1 MTAYQAP
8 LDDMR
13 FVLSELAD
21 LDGVSKLPG
30 LEDATPDLIG
40 QVLEEAGKLASD
52 VLAPINASGDREGCV
67 LENGAVRTPKGFPEA
82 YAKFIEGGWNGVPFD
97 PEYGGMGLPYLV
109 ASATFEIWQGA
120 NMAFAICPTLTQA
133 AVELLAIHGS
143 DGLKATFM
151 EKLVSGKWTGTMNLT
166 EPQAGSD
173 LSRVRTRAARDA
185 GADKGGGP
193 YRITGQKIFI
203 THGEHD
209 FTENIIHMVL
219 ARSPDGPEG
228 IKGLSL
234 FVVPKFLI
242 KEDGALGERN
252 DIRCLSLEHKMG
264 INASPTCVM
273 AFGEG
278 GVDGGAVGYLL
289 GEENRG
295 IEYMFTMMNNARL
308 AIGVEAVGV
317 AERAY
322 QHARDY
328 AAERVQSRAVG
339 SDDPG
344 PVSIDHHPDV
354 RRMLLSMRAQTEA
367 MRALALYAAAALD
380 AAKRHPD
387 EDGRKE
393 KQALVDLLIP
403 VVKAWCTDTGIDV
416 ANTGI
421 QVLGGAGYIEESG
434 AAQYLRDIRISAIY
448 EGTNGIQALDLIGRK
463 VARDR
468 GAAAQALIAG
478 MRALDAELKSGLKA
492 GLAGKSG
499 DDLGVLR
506 DALSKGVDALSEATG
521 WIVETYPETP
531 EAAAA
536 GAVPYLKLMG
546 IVTGGWLMARAALAA
561 GNRLD
566 NGDDSPFY
574 PEKMISAR
582 FYADHILIQA
592 PALAATVTRGWDSVG
607 RYHGGGGSGGS

>member
-1 MTAYQAP
+1 MTVYQAP

-13 FVLSELAD
+13 FVLNELAD

-30 LEDATPDLIG
+30 LGDATPDVVDAI
-40 QVLEEAGKLASD
+40 LEEAGKLAAE
-52 VLAPINASGDREGCV
+52 VLAPLNKSGDEEGCV
-67 LENGAVRTPKGFPEA
+67 LENGVVTTPKGFPEA

-109 ASATFEIWQGA
+109 TAATFEIWQGA

-133 AVELLAIHGS
+133 AVELLEIHGS
-143 DGLKATFM
+143 GELKGVFM
-151 EKLVSGKWTGTMNLT
+151 AKLVSGEWTGTMNLT

-173 LSRVRTRAARDA
+173 LSKVRTQAARDGENA
-185 GADKGGGP
+185 GH

-209 FTENIIHMVL
+209 LTENIIHMVL

-242 KEDGALGERN
+242 KDDGSLGARN

-264 INASPTCVM
+264 INGSPTCVM
-273 AFGEG
+273 SFGEG
-278 GVDGGAVGYLL
+278 GGVDGGGGAVGYLL

-308 AIGVEAVGV
+308 AIGVEGVGV

-328 AAERVQSRAVG
+328 AAERVQSRATG

-344 PVSIDHHPDV
+344 SVTIDHHPDV

-367 MRALALYAAAALD
+367 MRALALYAAAQLD

-387 EDGRKE
+387 EARRKDA
-393 KQALVDLLIP
+393 QARVDLLIP
-403 VVKAWCTDTGIDV
+403 VVKAWSTDTAIDV

-434 AAQYLRDIRISAIY
+434 AAQYLRDVRITAIY
-448 EGTNGIQALDLIGRK
+448 EGTNGIQALDLVGRK

-468 GAAAQALIAG
+468 GAAVQALIAD
-478 MRALDAELKSGLKA
+478 MRTTVPA
-492 GLAGKSG
+492 GQDG
-499 DDLGVLR
+499 DDMGVIR
-506 DALSKGVDALSEATG
+506 DALSDGIDALSEATD
-521 WIVETYPETP
+521 WIVETFPEAP

-546 IVTGGWLMARAALAA
+546 IVAGGWLMARAARTAA
-561 GNRLD
+561 KRLEK
-566 NGDDSPFY
+566 GDDSPFY
-574 PEKMISAR
+574 PEKMVSAR
-582 FYADHILIQA
+582 FYADHILVQA
-592 PALAATVTRGWDSVG
+592 PALAATVTRGWAAVG
-607 RYHGGGGSGGS
+607 RFRDGGSDNMG

>member
-1 MTAYQAP
+1 MTVYQAP

-13 FVLSELAD
+13 FVLNELAD

-30 LEDATPDLIG
+30 LGDATPDVVDAI
-40 QVLEEAGKLASD
+40 LEEAGKLAAE
-52 VLAPINASGDREGCV
+52 VLAPLNKSGDEEGCV
-67 LENGAVRTPKGFPEA
+67 LENGVVTTPKGFPEA

-109 ASATFEIWQGA
+109 TAATFEIWQGA

-133 AVELLAIHGS
+133 AVELLEIHGS
-143 DGLKATFM
+143 GELKGVFM
-151 EKLVSGKWTGTMNLT
+151 AKLVSGEWTGTMNLT

-173 LSRVRTRAARDA
+173 LSKVRTQTARDGENA
-185 GADKGGGP
+185 GH

-209 FTENIIHMVL
+209 LTENIIHMVL

-242 KEDGALGERN
+242 KDDGSLGARN

-264 INASPTCVM
+264 INGSPTCVM
-273 AFGEG
+273 SFGEG
-278 GVDGGAVGYLL
+278 GGVDGGGGAVGYLL

-308 AIGVEAVGV
+308 AIGVEGVGV

-328 AAERVQSRAVG
+328 AAERVQSRAIGGAG
-339 SDDPG
+339 SSDS
-344 PVSIDHHPDV
+344 VTIDHHPDV
-354 RRMLLSMRAQTEA
+354 RRMLLSMRVQTEA
-367 MRALALYAAAALD
+367 MRALALYAAAQLD

-387 EDGRKE
+387 EARRKDA
-393 KQALVDLLIP
+393 QARVDLLIP
-403 VVKAWCTDTGIDV
+403 VVKAWSTDTAIDV

-434 AAQYLRDIRISAIY
+434 AAQYLRDVRITAIY
-448 EGTNGIQALDLIGRK
+448 EGTNGIQALDLVGRK

-468 GAAAQALIAG
+468 GAAVQALIAD
-478 MRALDAELKSGLKA
+478 MRTTVPA
-492 GLAGKSG
+492 GQDG
-499 DDLGVLR
+499 DDMGVIR
-506 DALSKGVDALSEATG
+506 DALSDGIDALSEATD
-521 WIVETYPETP
+521 WIVETFPEAP

-546 IVTGGWLMARAALAA
+546 IVAGGWLMARAARTAA
-561 GNRLD
+561 KRLEK
-566 NGDDSPFY
+566 GDDSPFY
-574 PEKMISAR
+574 PEKMVSAR
-582 FYADHILIQA
+582 FYADHILVQA
-592 PALAATVTRGWDSVG
+592 PALAATVTRGWAAVG
-607 RYHGGGGSGGS
+607 RFRDGGSDNMG

>member
-1 MTAYQAP
+1 MTVYQAP

-13 FVLSELAD
+13 FVLNELAD

-30 LEDATPDLIG
+30 LGDATPD
-40 QVLEEAGKLASD
+40 VVDASLEEAGKLAAE
-52 VLAPINASGDREGCV
+52 VLAPLNKSGDEEGCV
-67 LENGAVRTPKGFPEA
+67 LENGVVTTPKGFPEA

-109 ASATFEIWQGA
+109 TAATFEIWQGA

-133 AVELLAIHGS
+133 AVELLEIHGS
-143 DGLKATFM
+143 GELKGVFM
-151 EKLVSGKWTGTMNLT
+151 AKLVSGEWTGTMNLT

-173 LSRVRTRAARDA
+173 LSKVRTQTARDGENA
-185 GADKGGGP
+185 GH

-209 FTENIIHMVL
+209 LTENIIHMVL

-242 KEDGALGERN
+242 KDDGSLGARN

-264 INASPTCVM
+264 INGSPTCVM
-273 AFGEG
+273 SFGEG
-278 GVDGGAVGYLL
+278 GGVDGGGGAVGYLL

-308 AIGVEAVGV
+308 AIGVEGVGV

-328 AAERVQSRAVG
+328 AAERVQSRAIG
-339 SDDPG
+339 GADSSDS
-344 PVSIDHHPDV
+344 VTIDHHPDV

-367 MRALALYAAAALD
+367 MRALALSAAAQLD

-387 EDGRKE
+387 EAQRNDA
-393 KQALVDLLIP
+393 QARVDLLIP
-403 VVKAWCTDTGIDV
+403 VVKAWSTDTAIDV

-434 AAQYLRDIRISAIY
+434 AAQYLRDVRITAIY
-448 EGTNGIQALDLIGRK
+448 EGTNGIQALDLVGRK

-468 GAAAQALIAG
+468 GAAVQALIAD
-478 MRALDAELKSGLKA
+478 MRTTVPA
-492 GLAGKSG
+492 GQDG
-499 DDLGVLR
+499 DDMGVIR
-506 DALSKGVDALSEATG
+506 DALSDGIDALSEATDS
-521 WIVETYPETP
+521 IAETFPDAP

-546 IVTGGWLMARAALAA
+546 IVAGGWLMARAARTAA
-561 GNRLD
+561 KRLEK
-566 NGDDSPFY
+566 GDDSPFY
-574 PEKMISAR
+574 LEKMVSAR
-582 FYADHILIQA
+582 FYADHILVQA
-592 PALAATVTRGWDSVG
+592 PALAATVTRGWTAVG
-607 RYHGGGGSGGS
+607 RFRDGGSDNMG

>member
-13 FVLSELAD
+13 FVLNELVD

-30 LEDATPDLIG
+30 LGDATPDVVDAI
-40 QVLEEAGKLASD
+40 LEEAGKLAAE
-52 VLAPINASGDREGCV
+52 VLAPLNKSGDEEGCV
-67 LENGAVRTPKGFPEA
+67 LENGVVTTPKGFPEA

-109 ASATFEIWQGA
+109 TAATFEIWQGA

-133 AVELLAIHGS
+133 AVELLEIHGS
-143 DGLKATFM
+143 GELKGVFM
-151 EKLVSGKWTGTMNLT
+151 AKLVSGEWTGTMNLT

-173 LSRVRTRAARDA
+173 LSKVRTQAARDGEHA
-185 GADKGGGP
+185 GH

-209 FTENIIHMVL
+209 LTENIIHMVL

-242 KEDGALGERN
+242 KDDGSLGARN

-264 INASPTCVM
+264 INGSPTCVM
-273 AFGEG
+273 SFGEG
-278 GVDGGAVGYLL
+278 GGVDGGGGAVGYLL

-308 AIGVEAVGV
+308 AIGVEGVGV

-328 AAERVQSRAVG
+328 AAERVQSRAIGGAG
-339 SDDPG
+339 SSDS
-344 PVSIDHHPDV
+344 VTIDHHPDV
-354 RRMLLSMRAQTEA
+354 RRMLLSMRVQTEA
-367 MRALALYAAAALD
+367 MRALALYAAAQLD

-387 EDGRKE
+387 EARRKDA
-393 KQALVDLLIP
+393 QARVDLLIP
-403 VVKAWCTDTGIDV
+403 VVKAWSTDTAIDV

-434 AAQYLRDIRISAIY
+434 AAQYLRDVRITAIY
-448 EGTNGIQALDLIGRK
+448 EGTNGIQALDLVGRK

-468 GAAAQALIAG
+468 GAAVQALIAD
-478 MRALDAELKSGLKA
+478 MRTTVPA
-492 GLAGKSG
+492 GQDG
-499 DDLGVLR
+499 DDMGVIR
-506 DALSKGVDALSEATG
+506 DALSDGIDALSEATD
-521 WIVETYPETP
+521 WIVETFPEAP

-546 IVTGGWLMARAALAA
+546 IVAGGWLMARAARTAA
-561 GNRLD
+561 KRLEK
-566 NGDDSPFY
+566 GDDNPFY
-574 PEKMISAR
+574 PEKMVSAR
-582 FYADHILIQA
+582 FYADHILVQA
-592 PALAATVTRGWDSVG
+592 PALAATVTRGWAAVG
-607 RYHGGGGSGGS
+607 RFRDGGSDNMG

>member
-1 MTAYQAP
+1 MTVYQAP

-13 FVLSELAD
+13 FVLNELAD

-30 LEDATPDLIG
+30 LGDATPDVVDAI
-40 QVLEEAGKLASD
+40 LEEAGKLAAE
-52 VLAPINASGDREGCV
+52 VLAPLNKSGDEEGCV
-67 LENGAVRTPKGFPEA
+67 LENGVVTTPKGFPEA

-109 ASATFEIWQGA
+109 TAATFEIWQGA

-133 AVELLAIHGS
+133 AVELLEIHGS
-143 DGLKATFM
+143 GELKGVFM
-151 EKLVSGKWTGTMNLT
+151 GKLVSGEWTGTMNLT

-173 LSRVRTRAARDA
+173 LSKVRTQTARDGENA
-185 GADKGGGP
+185 GH

-209 FTENIIHMVL
+209 LTENIIHMVL

-242 KEDGALGERN
+242 KDDGSLGARN

-264 INASPTCVM
+264 INGSPTCVM
-273 AFGEG
+273 SFGEG
-278 GVDGGAVGYLL
+278 GGVDGGGGAVGYLL

-308 AIGVEAVGV
+308 AIGVEGVGV

-328 AAERVQSRAVG
+328 AVERVQSRAIGG
-339 SDDPG
+339 SDSSDS
-344 PVSIDHHPDV
+344 VTIDHHPDV
-354 RRMLLSMRAQTEA
+354 RRMLLSMRVQTEA
-367 MRALALYAAAALD
+367 MRALALYAAAQLD

-387 EDGRKE
+387 EARRKDA
-393 KQALVDLLIP
+393 QARVDLLIP
-403 VVKAWCTDTGIDV
+403 VVKAWSTDTAIDV

-434 AAQYLRDIRISAIY
+434 AAQYLRDVRITAIY
-448 EGTNGIQALDLIGRK
+448 EGTNGIQALDLVGRK

-468 GAAAQALIAG
+468 GAAVQALIAD
-478 MRALDAELKSGLKA
+478 MRTTVPA
-492 GLAGKSG
+492 GQDG
-499 DDLGVLR
+499 DDMGVIR
-506 DALSKGVDALSEATG
+506 DALSDGIDALSEATD
-521 WIVETYPETP
+521 WIVETFP
-531 EAAAA
+531 EAPEVAAA

-546 IVTGGWLMARAALAA
+546 IVAGGWLMARAARTAA
-561 GNRLD
+561 KRLEK
-566 NGDDSPFY
+566 GDDSPFY
-574 PEKMISAR
+574 PEKMVSAR
-582 FYADHILIQA
+582 FYADHILVQA
-592 PALAATVTRGWDSVG
+592 PALAATVTRGWAAVG
-607 RYHGGGGSGGS
+607 RFRDGGSDNMG

>member
-1 MTAYQAP
+1 MTVYQAP

-13 FVLSELAD
+13 FVLNELAD

-30 LEDATPDLIG
+30 LGDATPDVVDAI
-40 QVLEEAGKLASD
+40 LEEAGKLAAEA
-52 VLAPINASGDREGCV
+52 LAPLNKSGDEEGCV
-67 LENGAVRTPKGFPEA
+67 LENGVVTTPKGFPEA

-109 ASATFEIWQGA
+109 TAATFEIWQGA

-133 AVELLAIHGS
+133 AVELLEIHGS
-143 DGLKATFM
+143 GELKGVFM
-151 EKLVSGKWTGTMNLT
+151 AKLVSGEWTGTMNLT

-173 LSRVRTRAARDA
+173 LSKVRTQTARDGENA
-185 GADKGGGP
+185 GH

-209 FTENIIHMVL
+209 LTENIIHMVL

-242 KEDGALGERN
+242 KDDGSLGARN

-264 INASPTCVM
+264 INGSPTCVM
-273 AFGEG
+273 SFGEG
-278 GVDGGAVGYLL
+278 GGVDGGGGAVGYLL
-289 GEENRG
+289 GEENWG

-308 AIGVEAVGV
+308 AIGVEGVGV

-328 AAERVQSRAVG
+328 AAERVQSRAIG
-339 SDDPG
+339 GAASSDS
-344 PVSIDHHPDV
+344 VTIDHHPDV

-367 MRALALYAAAALD
+367 MRALALYAAAQLD

-387 EDGRKE
+387 EARRKDA
-393 KQALVDLLIP
+393 QARVDLLIP
-403 VVKAWCTDTGIDV
+403 VVKAWSTDTAIDV

-434 AAQYLRDIRISAIY
+434 AAQYLRDVRITAIY
-448 EGTNGIQALDLIGRK
+448 EGTNGIQALDLVGRK

-468 GAAAQALIAG
+468 GAAVQALIAD
-478 MRALDAELKSGLKA
+478 MRTTVPA
-492 GLAGKSG
+492 GQDG
-499 DDLGVLR
+499 DDMGVIR
-506 DALSKGVDALSEATG
+506 DALSDGIDALSEATD
-521 WIVETYPETP
+521 WIVETFPEAP

-546 IVTGGWLMARAALAA
+546 IVAGGWLMARAARTAA
-561 GNRLD
+561 KRLEK
-566 NGDDSPFY
+566 GDDSPFY
-574 PEKMISAR
+574 PEKMVSAR
-582 FYADHILIQA
+582 FYADHILVQA
-592 PALAATVTRGWDSVG
+592 PALAATVTRGWAAVG
-607 RYHGGGGSGGS
+607 RFRDGGSDNMG

>member
-1 MTAYQAP
+1 MTVYQAP

-13 FVLSELAD
+13 FVLNELAD

-30 LEDATPDLIG
+30 LGDATPDVVDAI
-40 QVLEEAGKLASD
+40 LEEAGKLAAE
-52 VLAPINASGDREGCV
+52 VLAPLNKSGDEEGCV
-67 LENGAVRTPKGFPEA
+67 LENGVVTTPKGFPEA

-109 ASATFEIWQGA
+109 TAATFEIWQGA

-133 AVELLAIHGS
+133 AVELLEIHGS
-143 DGLKATFM
+143 GELKGVFM
-151 EKLVSGKWTGTMNLT
+151 AKLVSGEWTGTMNLT

-173 LSRVRTRAARDA
+173 LSKVRTQTARDGENA
-185 GADKGGGP
+185 GH

-209 FTENIIHMVL
+209 LTENIIHMVL

-242 KEDGALGERN
+242 KDDGSLGARN

-264 INASPTCVM
+264 INGSPTCVM
-273 AFGEG
+273 SFGEG
-278 GVDGGAVGYLL
+278 GGVDGGGGAVGYLL

-308 AIGVEAVGV
+308 AIGVEGVGV

-328 AAERVQSRAVG
+328 AAERVQSRATG

-344 PVSIDHHPDV
+344 SVTIDHHPDV

-367 MRALALYAAAALD
+367 MRALALYAAAQLD

-387 EDGRKE
+387 EARRKDA
-393 KQALVDLLIP
+393 QARVDLLIP
-403 VVKAWCTDTGIDV
+403 VVKAWSTDTAIDV

-434 AAQYLRDIRISAIY
+434 AAQYLRDVRITAIY
-448 EGTNGIQALDLIGRK
+448 EGTNGIQALDLVGRK

-468 GAAAQALIAG
+468 GAAVQALIAD
-478 MRALDAELKSGLKA
+478 MRTTVPA
-492 GLAGKSG
+492 GQDG
-499 DDLGVLR
+499 DDMGVIR
-506 DALSKGVDALSEATG
+506 DALSDGIDALSEATD
-521 WIVETYPETP
+521 WIVETFPEAP

-546 IVTGGWLMARAALAA
+546 IVAGGWLMARAARTAA
-561 GNRLD
+561 KRLEK
-566 NGDDSPFY
+566 GDDSPFY
-574 PEKMISAR
+574 PEKMVSAR
-582 FYADHILIQA
+582 FYADHILVQA
-592 PALAATVTRGWDSVG
+592 PALAATVTRGWAAVG
-607 RYHGGGGSGGS
+607 RFRDGGSDNMG

>member
-13 FVLSELAD
+13 FVLNELVD

-30 LEDATPDLIG
+30 LGDATPDVVDAI
-40 QVLEEAGKLASD
+40 LEEAGKLAAE
-52 VLAPINASGDREGCV
+52 VLAPLNKSGDEEGCV
-67 LENGAVRTPKGFPEA
+67 LENGVVTTPKGFPEA

-109 ASATFEIWQGA
+109 TAATFEIWQGA

-133 AVELLAIHGS
+133 AVELLEIHGS
-143 DGLKATFM
+143 GELKGVFM
-151 EKLVSGKWTGTMNLT
+151 AKLVSGEWTGTMNLT

-173 LSRVRTRAARDA
+173 LSKVRTQAARDGENA
-185 GADKGGGP
+185 GH

-209 FTENIIHMVL
+209 LTENIIHMVL

-242 KEDGALGERN
+242 KDDGSLGARN

-264 INASPTCVM
+264 INGSPTCVM
-273 AFGEG
+273 SFGEG
-278 GVDGGAVGYLL
+278 GGVDGGGGAVGYLL

-308 AIGVEAVGV
+308 AIGVEGVGV

-328 AAERVQSRAVG
+328 AVERVQSRAIGG
-339 SDDPG
+339 SDSSDS
-344 PVSIDHHPDV
+344 VTIDHHPDV

-367 MRALALYAAAALD
+367 MRALALYAAAQLD

-387 EDGRKE
+387 EAQRKDA
-393 KQALVDLLIP
+393 QARVDLLIP
-403 VVKAWCTDTGIDV
+403 VVKAWSTDTAIDV
-416 ANTGI
+416 TNTGI

-434 AAQYLRDIRISAIY
+434 AAQYLRDVRITAIY
-448 EGTNGIQALDLIGRK
+448 EGTNGIQALDLVGRK

-468 GAAAQALIAG
+468 GAAVQALIAD
-478 MRALDAELKSGLKA
+478 MRTTVPA
-492 GLAGKSG
+492 GQDG
-499 DDLGVLR
+499 DDMGVIR
-506 DALSKGVDALSEATG
+506 DALSDGIDALSEATD
-521 WIVETYPETP
+521 WIVETFP
-531 EAAAA
+531 EAPEVAAA

-546 IVTGGWLMARAALAA
+546 IVAGGWLMARAARTAA
-561 GNRLD
+561 KRLEK
-566 NGDDSPFY
+566 GDDSPFY
-574 PEKMISAR
+574 PEKMVSAR
-582 FYADHILIQA
+582 FYADHILVQA
-592 PALAATVTRGWDSVG
+592 PALAATVTRGWTAVG
-607 RYHGGGGSGGS
+607 RFRDGGSDNMG